1 MAIANTIIQ
10 VKKSGVSGNVP
21 SSLGSGELALNF
33 ADHKLF
39 YKNASGGTSYFY
51 GANNGPSF
59 ATVSNG
65 TSLIVAST
73 PNDTLTFAA
82 GSGVTVESNSITKTV
97 TISSTGGGGGSSN
110 SFSTILVSG
119 QPNVVANSPT
129 APLTLVAGSGITLT
143 TDGTSNTITFASTGG
158 FSGGTISDALYIAN
172 STPSTDQYSG
182 ALIVDGGVGVG
193 GDLYSSSLY
202 TPIVSTSS
210 SELSLSQ
217 TGDEFGTSYLK
228 IQNRSGQ
235 NGPLFGTD
243 TIGLVDFGFS
253 ANTGTKGS
261 IRYETRTGSTLYT
274 GQPQFGI
281 SLNDP
286 DLPELVVSA
295 SGIDVTGNINL
306 SGTINL
312 PSGTGDILR
321 DGVSVLGGGGSA
333 FNGGTITNTL
343 NVSNTTSSYTISN
356 NALVVAGSVGVANSV
371 YVGNRV
377 GFGNTTTSFAYQVYN
392 PTYNSID
399 TIFG

>member
-73 PNDTLTFAA
+73 PNDTLTLAA
-82 GSGVTVESNSITKTV
+82 GTGVTVESNSITKTV

-119 QPNVVANSPT
+119 QPDVVANSPT

-158 FSGGTISDALYIAN
+158 FSGGTIAN
-172 STPSTDQYSG
+172 Q
-182 ALIVDGGVGVG
+182 
-193 GDLYSSSLY
+193 
-202 TPIVSTSS
+202 
-210 SELSLSQ
+210 
-217 TGDEFGTSYLK
+217 
-228 IQNRSGQ
+228 
-235 NGPLFGTD
+235 
-243 TIGLVDFGFS
+243 
-253 ANTGTKGS
+253 
-261 IRYETRTGSTLYT
+261 
-274 GQPQFGI
+274 
-281 SLNDP
+281 
-286 DLPELVVSA
+286 LVVA
-295 SGIDVTGNINL
+295 
-306 SGTINL
+306 
-312 PSGTGDILR
+312 
-321 DGVSVLGGGGSA
+321 
-333 FNGGTITNTL
+333 
-343 NVSNTTSSYTISN
+343 NTTSSYTNSN
-356 NALVVAGSVGVANSV
+356 NALVVTGSVGIGDSV